1 LNFFAG
7 DFEYNHEQVFKA
19 SIMLDKIGKQQVKLK
34 TGIYNIAVKVVDND
48 DLEAIEILKLKING
62 KIERK

>member
-1 LNFFAG
+1 
-7 DFEYNHEQVFKA
+7 
-19 SIMLDKIGKQQVKLK
+19 MLDKIGKQQVKLK